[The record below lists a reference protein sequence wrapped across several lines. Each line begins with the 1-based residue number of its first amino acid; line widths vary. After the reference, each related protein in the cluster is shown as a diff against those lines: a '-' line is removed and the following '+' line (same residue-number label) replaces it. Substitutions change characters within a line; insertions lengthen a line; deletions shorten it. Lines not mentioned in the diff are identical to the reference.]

1 MALTI
6 TDDEMTSDLT
16 PATARFSPNAAADGT
31 GAWTVS
37 YLYGRLLTRK
47 EAITAMTIAEEEA
60 KPEPDHYLI
69 ASLASE
75 LPA

>member
-16 PATARFSPNAAADGT
+16 TATAQFHPGADG
-31 GAWTVS
+31 GNWVVS
-37 YLYGRLLTRK
+37 YLPGRMLTRK
-47 EAITAMTIAEEEA
+47 QAITAMTIVDEES